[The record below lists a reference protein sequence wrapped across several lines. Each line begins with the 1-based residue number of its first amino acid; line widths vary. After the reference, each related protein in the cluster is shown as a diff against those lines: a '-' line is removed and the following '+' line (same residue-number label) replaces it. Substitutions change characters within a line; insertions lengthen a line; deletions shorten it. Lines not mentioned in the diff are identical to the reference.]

1 MKIALITEW
10 YSENMGYAENF
21 LPKALGKLGHDVHLI
36 SSDLQIYGN
45 NIELYDSMYKDFLG
59 DRIVCTGTFQKEN
72 FTLHRNKHSNKNGLH
87 VDNLK
92 NKLIELKPDIVYLFE
107 ILTTDF
113 LNVVSL
119 QDELKFKVFTE
130 SRLHSSILYWPKNL
144 EDLKYYIKMFKLGRK
159 TSKYVSKYYPIAKDV
174 AFNINFIYGIPKSK
188 IKLSSLGVD
197 IETFSSL
204 RFLDNEKN
212 EFRNSLKIKETDFIC
227 VYTGRLN
234 EDKEPLLLAKA
245 VNYLFGLGYTDIKAL
260 FVGKGSSVYLTQL
273 LSNRNCIVKDFV
285 VNKDLPLIY
294 SSSNVG
300 VWPKQESTSRLD
312 AMSCGLPI
320 IIPNTLSNKN
330 LIQDCGYV
338 FKANNYID
346 LADKI
351 LSLYNNRNDYS
362 IKSINSRKKIELY
375 YSWQSIA
382 ESRIKDFSTF
392 D

>member
-1 MKIALITEW
+1 MKIAFISEW
-10 YSENMGYAENF
+10 YSDNMGYAENF
-21 LPKALGKLGHDVHLI
+21 LPSFFGRLGHDVHYI
-36 SSDLQIYGN
+36 TSDLQIYGN
-45 NIELYDSMYKDFLG
+45 NIALYDSVYKDFLG

-72 FTLHRNKHSNKNGLH
+72 FILHRNKHSNKNGLH

-119 QDELKFKVFTE
+119 QDELGFKVFTE
-130 SRLHSSILYWPKNL
+130 SRLHTSILHWPKNL
-144 EDLKYYIKMFKLGRK
+144 EDLRYYFKMFNLGRK
-159 TSKYVSKYYPIAKDV
+159 TSRCVSKYYPIAKDV
-174 AFNINFIYGIPKSK
+174 SFNLNFFYGIPKSK

-197 IETFSSL
+197 IDAFSALRFSSVD
-204 RFLDNEKN
+204 RKHFRQSVNFDEEDFL
-212 EFRNSLKIKETDFIC
+212 C

-234 EDKEPLLLAKA
+234 EDKEPLILAKA
-245 VNYLFGLGYTDIKAL
+245 VNYLFELGYKGIKAF
-260 FVGKGSSVYLTQL
+260 FVGKGSDIYISNL
-273 LSNRNCIVKDFV
+273 LSNHNCYVKDFV
-285 VNKDLPLIY
+285 ANKDLPLIY
-294 SSSNVG
+294 SSSNIG

-312 AMSCGLPI
+312 AMACGLPI
-320 IIPNTLSNKN
+320 VIPNTSANKN

-338 FKANNYID
+338 FKSNNYID

-351 LSLYNNRNDYS
+351 LSLYKNKNDYS
-362 IKSINSRKKIELY
+362 LKSINSRKKIELN